1 MRLCWVLAVLLVISS
16 LAKGQRAPDQFN
28 VKFTTTVTSQPNNF
42 IVLNITRSN
51 APLGVDRFYQLL
63 TLSEGS
69 YYNQVQK
76 YNLYEKNTYIL
87 IAA

>member
-1 MRLCWVLAVLLVISS
+1 MRLWCVLAVLLVASS
-16 LAKGQRAPDQFN
+16 LAEGQRAPDQFN
-28 VKFTTTVTSQPNNF
+28 VKFTTTVASQPNNF

-69 YYNQVQK
+69 YYNQVQ
-76 YNLYEKNTYIL
+76 NISL
-87 IAA
+87 